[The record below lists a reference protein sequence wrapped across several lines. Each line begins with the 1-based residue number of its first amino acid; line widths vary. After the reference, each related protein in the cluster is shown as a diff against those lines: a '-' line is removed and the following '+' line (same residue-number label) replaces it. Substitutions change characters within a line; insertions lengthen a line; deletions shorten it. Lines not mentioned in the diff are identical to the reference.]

1 MVNITIEEIAENLS
15 AYLERVQ
22 AGEHFLVL
30 QAGTPIA
37 EILPPRRTGFSEALR
52 QFREKMVTEGV
63 DINSDDLFED
73 IRDRTPTPDEVKW

>member
-1 MVNITIEEIAENLS
+1 MIIRKQPLMINITVEEIAENLS

-37 EILPPRRTGFSEALR
+37 EIFPPRRTGFTEALH
-52 QFREKMVTEGV
+52 QFRDKMVTEGV
-63 DINSDDLFED
+63 DIHSE
-73 IRDRTPTPDEVKW
+73 